1 MLGTIFDLEPSGKKC
16 PIVILEAY
24 WHDVRESG
32 GIVFLKVVFYDN
44 GSECSAVCMICRGQK
59 LS

>member
-32 GIVFLKVVFYDN
+32 GIVFLKVVF
-44 GSECSAVCMICRGQK
+44 MIMAANVL
-59 LS
+59 LSV